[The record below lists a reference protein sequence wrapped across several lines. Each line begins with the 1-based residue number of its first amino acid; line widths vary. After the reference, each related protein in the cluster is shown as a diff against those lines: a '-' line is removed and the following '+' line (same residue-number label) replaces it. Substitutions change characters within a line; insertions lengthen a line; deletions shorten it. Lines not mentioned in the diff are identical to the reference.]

1 MSGWN
6 LKLDE
11 VHNYAWQFNVF
22 SKEECSKIITYATQQ
37 DFQKAVTSKP
47 EKSYIRANTN
57 VHWLSPKE
65 EIAWVHQ
72 RLADLVLH
80 VNEKYFKFNLF
91 GLNES
96 LQFTHYHKK
105 GACYKKHVDRGYNGV
120 VRKLSVSIQLTESS
134 LYKGCDLLLY
144 DSETPHICN
153 REIGS
158 ATVFPS
164 YTLHEVTELQQGE
177 RFALV
182 TWVTGESFK

>member
-1 MSGWN
+1 VSGWN
-6 LKLDE
+6 LNLDE
-11 VHNYAWQFNVF
+11 VYSYAWQLNVF

-37 DFQKAVTSKP
+37 DFQKAVTVRP
-47 EKSYIRANTN
+47 ERNYMRASTN
-57 VHWLSPKE
+57 VHWLHPKD
-65 EIAWVHQ
+65 EIAWVYE
-72 RLADLVLH
+72 RLASLVLNL
-80 VNEKYFKFNLF
+80 NEKYFKFNIF

-105 GACYKKHVDRGYNGV
+105 GACYRKHVDRGHNRP

-134 LYKGCDLLLY
+134 LYEGCDLLLY
-144 DSETPHICN
+144 NEETPYTCK
-153 REIGS
+153 RDIGS